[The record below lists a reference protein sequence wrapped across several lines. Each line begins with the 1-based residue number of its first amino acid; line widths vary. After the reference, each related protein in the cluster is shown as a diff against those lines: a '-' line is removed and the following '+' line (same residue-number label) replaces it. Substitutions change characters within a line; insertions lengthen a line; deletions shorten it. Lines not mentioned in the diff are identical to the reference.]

1 MARKTSKK
9 PSRERQMRRQRR
21 ATKSRKRKE
30 RARRS
35 PQSRVHSRPDE
46 IIEDMLPLFPLLED
60 GASSSATDMD
70 QFMMI
75 LLDSADLIEEPEFEE
90 IIIDPMY
97 SVKTFAEVAQELDID
112 TGALGDSFDEER
124 DDALA
129 EALEI
134 TTQRLLT
141 DGLRRDIVSALNKL
155 RLRLKRAGKQEEAA
169 RVAAL
174 QSFLREG
181 EADAGMWSLF
191 GLVQA
196 IVSRSV
202 TAGLAFFDVSME
214 LTEAAH
220 LGEDDTPLTFS
231 QRLTQSPL
239 VKKTETLVRKTP
251 GLRGYLEKQAD
262 KAWEEGMQ
270 ALFAGDLYLGLFS
283 QDELEAGTYRI
294 AEALGVDIDGEGT
307 PQGEALPPRTEK
319 TATTIFSS
327 LDEYVAELFTSAR
340 LVQLRS
346 RLDAILS
353 DSDHSGEHLSFVMQ
367 LSHSLA
373 DDEAEEDGK
382 GWLVNAFLGESRR
395 HAKTLEPQAEGD
407 AENDRPETA

>member
-262 KAWEEGMQ
+262 KAWEELEVVWAREMVGGSYRARWVKLQ
-270 ALFAGDLYLGLFS
+270 SVDGPIRALTFVVNRDHPRYAGDIPRDVATAYLATAAGPLGS
-283 QDELEAGTYRI
+283 CAEYLINTVSHLDELGI
-294 AEALGVDIDGEGT
+294 VDSQMHGLLDGVRSFKGAP
-307 PQGEALPPRTEK
+307 PQGCW
-319 TATTIFSS
+319 
-327 LDEYVAELFTSAR
+327 
-340 LVQLRS
+340 
-346 RLDAILS
+346 
-353 DSDHSGEHLSFVMQ
+353 
-367 LSHSLA
+367 
-373 DDEAEEDGK
+373 EEGAWRITK
-382 GWLVNAFLGESRR
+382 
-395 HAKTLEPQAEGD
+395 KP
-407 AENDRPETA
+407 